1 MSNLNFYFLPDLLN
15 KFKHVRMAPRLV
27 CAIIL
32 ACIPLAENL
41 DPTQLLSVV
50 TGLFLFIVVWETVGS
65 LERCAKL
72 VESWKDES
80 MDEDEAMDEAVDE
93 TKEQP
98 AATDE

>member
-1 MSNLNFYFLPDLLN
+1 
-15 KFKHVRMAPRLV
+15 MAPRLI

-32 ACIPLAENL
+32 ACIPLADNL

-50 TGLFLFIVVWETVGS
+50 TGLFLFLVIWETIGS

-72 VESWKDES
+72 VESWKDEQITEE
-80 MDEDEAMDEAVDE
+80 EDTSVEM
-93 TKEQP
+93 KEQP